1 MRAERWIGLY
11 GSAFALVQR
20 MAAEQP
26 SPPTIPRPPDV
37 IDSPPPDIKPVPPP
51 DIPPPQ
57 QPDVYPPA
65 NPNEPRRM

>member
-1 MRAERWIGLY
+1 MTRASRFGVVQPLQKS
-11 GSAFALVQR
+11 SA
-20 MAAEQP
+20 MATEQP

-51 DIPPPQ
+51 DIPPQP

-65 NPNEPRRM
+65 NPNEPRRL